1 MSAVLRATGLV
12 CTVLSLA
19 TPAVAD
25 PIGTW
30 LTQAGDSHVKIE
42 NCGGAL
48 CGSVVW
54 LKEPNDPETGKPKL
68 DKKNTDEAKRSRPM
82 LGVPIVLSMKPDGA
96 GKWSGEVYNA
106 GDGKTYS
113 GHITEQNANAILL
126 EGCVLGVLCK
136 AQTWTRVK

>member
-1 MSAVLRATGLV
+1 MSATLRAALMA
-12 CTVLSLA
+12 CTVLALA
-19 TPAVAD
+19 APALAD

-30 LTQAGDSHVKIE
+30 LTESGNSRVKIE

-48 CGSVVW
+48 CGNVVW
-54 LKEPNDPETGKPKL
+54 LKEPNEAGKPKL
-68 DKKNTDEAKRSRPM
+68 DKNNADATKRSRPM
-82 LGVPIVLSMKPDGA
+82 IGVPIVLSMKPNGP

-113 GHITEQNANAILL
+113 GSITERDANEIRL
-126 EGCVLGVLCK
+126 EGCVLGGIICK